1 MTSPQVRHIQIRCGG
16 SMLESDLCMGLRRVF
31 ELTGSDWSRRTH

>member
-16 SMLESDLCMGLRRVF
+16 SMLESDLYGDTPGVRADGFSSLA
-31 ELTGSDWSRRTH
+31 